1 MATAGQAQVLETTTD
16 EVVNTVVDA
25 DTSVAPT
32 RYFTVPGIDPFD
44 AIEWE
49 LRDAH
54 IPGRDGPTFEQKDV
68 EFPKFWS
75 QTATNIVAQ
84 KYFRGRMA
92 SPERERSVKQMIGRV
107 VDTIGGWGRDGG
119 YFATDEEAD
128 TFEAELKAIL
138 VNQYASFNSPV
149 WFNVGFE
156 AQPQCSACF
165 ILSIDDSMESI
176 LDWIRREG
184 IIFRGGSGSGLNLSR
199 LRSSKEQL
207 SKGGYASG
215 PVSFMR
221 GADASAGT
229 IKSGGKT
236 RRAAKMVVLDVDHPD
251 VEEFIW
257 CKAKEE
263 RKARVLEQAGYDMS
277 LNSPD
282 WASIQYQNA
291 NNSVRV
297 TDQFME
303 AVVEG
308 KEWTL
313 TARTDGSVVET
324 TDARGLLRQIAEAA
338 WECADPGVQYDTTIN
353 SWHTLPNT
361 GRINASNPC
370 SEYMS
375 IDDSACNL
383 ASLNLMKFRRDD
395 GEFDVAA
402 FEHAVDVVFLAQ
414 EIAVGY
420 SSYPT
425 PEIGRNARAFRQLG
439 LGYANLGALL
449 MARGFPYDS
458 NEGRAYAAAITA
470 LMTGRGYRKSA
481 QVARRMGPFAG
492 YQPNAAA
499 MTGVIA
505 KHRAAVGNID
515 HSTSVPDD
523 LLAAARRAWD
533 DALELGEVSGFRNA
547 QATVLAPTGTISF
560 MMDCDTTGVE
570 PDFSLVKSKRLVGGG
585 EITIVNKTVPMALAK
600 LGYAPTEGDEIV
612 AFIDERN
619 TIVGAPYVK
628 TEHYPVFDCA
638 IGDRAINYMGHV
650 KMMGAVQPF
659 ISGAISK
666 TVNLPE
672 EISVDEITQLFTESW
687 QLGVKAIAIYRDNC
701 KVAQP
706 LSGKANAGATTLA
719 PVSGVVGALPAAPP
733 AAGRSR
739 RSRPQVQGRRVRG
752 LHPRRPLRG
761 RDARR
766 HLRGHRE
773 GRHDARRPDELVHD
787 LRLARPPVRRA
798 ARGLRLEVQPHALR
812 ALGDDERRGHPHREV
827 DRRLH
832 LPLDGEEVPLH
843 RPAGGGRHPHGRGEA
858 AARRRLHGG
867 GRPRVGGRDDGR
879 DRRGPGPD
887 GALQP
892 VGRRAGVRPLR
903 WPHGADGQLLHLPRL
918 RYQHRLLLAF
928 SQS

>member
-619 TIVGAPYVK
+619 TIVGAPIR
-628 TEHYPVFDCA
+628 E
-638 IGDRAINYMGHV
+638 DRA
-650 KMMGAVQPF
+650 
-659 ISGAISK
+659 
-666 TVNLPE
+666 LP
-672 EISVDEITQLFTESW
+672 
-687 QLGVKAIAIYRDNC
+687 
-701 KVAQP
+701 
-706 LSGKANAGATTLA
+706 
-719 PVSGVVGALPAAPP
+719 
-733 AAGRSR
+733 
-739 RSRPQVQGRRVRG
+739 
-752 LHPRRPLRG
+752 
-761 RDARR
+761 
-766 HLRGHRE
+766 
-773 GRHDARRPDELVHD
+773 
-787 LRLARPPVRRA
+787 
-798 ARGLRLEVQPHALR
+798 
-812 ALGDDERRGHPHREV
+812 
-827 DRRLH
+827 
-832 LPLDGEEVPLH
+832 
-843 RPAGGGRHPHGRGEA
+843 
-858 AARRRLHGG
+858 
-867 GRPRVGGRDDGR
+867 
-879 DRRGPGPD
+879 
-887 GALQP
+887 
-892 VGRRAGVRPLR
+892 GVRLR
-903 WPHGADGQLLHLPRL
+903 
-918 RYQHRLLLAF
+918 HR
-928 SQS
+928 

>member
-1 MATAGQAQVLETTTD
+1 MSNSVREETMATAEQAQVTEKTAD

-25 DTSVAPT
+25 ETSVAPK

-54 IPGRDGPTFEQKDV
+54 IPGKDGPTFEQKDV

-92 SPERERSVKQMIGRV
+92 SPERERSVKQMVGRV
-107 VDTIGGWGRDGG
+107 VDTIGGWGREGG

-215 PVSFMR
+215 PVCFMR

-308 KEWTL
+308 KEWNL

-324 TDARGLLRQIAEAA
+324 TDARDLLRQMAEAA

-383 ASLNLMKFRRDD
+383 ASLNLMKFRRED
-395 GEFDVAA
+395 GEFDVEA

-425 PEIGRNARAFRQLG
+425 PEIGRNARA
-439 LGYANLGALL
+439 YPP
-449 MARGFPYDS
+449 ARPRLR
-458 NEGRAYAAAITA
+458 E
-470 LMTGRGYRKSA
+470 
-481 QVARRMGPFAG
+481 P
-492 YQPNAAA
+492 
-499 MTGVIA
+499 
-505 KHRAAVGNID
+505 
-515 HSTSVPDD
+515 
-523 LLAAARRAWD
+523 RRA
-533 DALELGEVSGFRNA
+533 
-547 QATVLAPTGTISF
+547 
-560 MMDCDTTGVE
+560 
-570 PDFSLVKSKRLVGGG
+570 
-585 EITIVNKTVPMALAK
+585 
-600 LGYAPTEGDEIV
+600 
-612 AFIDERN
+612 
-619 TIVGAPYVK
+619 
-628 TEHYPVFDCA
+628 
-638 IGDRAINYMGHV
+638 
-650 KMMGAVQPF
+650 
-659 ISGAISK
+659 
-666 TVNLPE
+666 
-672 EISVDEITQLFTESW
+672 
-687 QLGVKAIAIYRDNC
+687 
-701 KVAQP
+701 
-706 LSGKANAGATTLA
+706 
-719 PVSGVVGALPAAPP
+719 
-733 AAGRSR
+733 
-739 RSRPQVQGRRVRG
+739 
-752 LHPRRPLRG
+752 
-761 RDARR
+761 
-766 HLRGHRE
+766 
-773 GRHDARRPDELVHD
+773 
-787 LRLARPPVRRA
+787 
-798 ARGLRLEVQPHALR
+798 
-812 ALGDDERRGHPHREV
+812 
-827 DRRLH
+827 
-832 LPLDGEEVPLH
+832 
-843 RPAGGGRHPHGRGEA
+843 
-858 AARRRLHGG
+858 
-867 GRPRVGGRDDGR
+867 
-879 DRRGPGPD
+879 
-887 GALQP
+887 
-892 VGRRAGVRPLR
+892 
-903 WPHGADGQLLHLPRL
+903 PHGARASRTTRTRVARTRRRSPR
-918 RYQHRLLLAF
+918 
-928 SQS
+928 S